1 MWGPHPAQM
10 QLLYW
15 HHLTGDFIFNAY
27 DADPRLEL
35 AHPHLIDVAFSVRK
49 GLLFWTPLV
58 GLGVAGLF
66 VLRGR
71 ARGLLLPTAVFLAA
85 SFWFMASW
93 SDWWYGGSFG
103 QRAFVESLPPLAIG
117 IAALFAWARA
127 GRALVPVGIAALVT
141 SCTSAFSRTSST
153 ERSGVTP
160 GKVWQNFSTFA
171 ASESYT

>member
-1 MWGPHPAQM
+1 M
-10 QLLYW
+10 
-15 HHLTGDFIFNAY
+15 
-27 DADPRLEL
+27 
-35 AHPHLIDVAFSVRK
+35 AFSVRK

-66 VLRGR
+66 VLRGQ
-71 ARGLLLPTAVFLAA
+71 ARGLLLPTAVFLAL

-93 SDWWYGGSFG
+93 SEWWYGGSFG

-141 SCTSAFSRTSST
+141 TGLALHAMLAYWRGDIPFDGTTWGIYLDSF
-153 ERSGVTP
+153 G
-160 GKVWQNFSTFA
+160 WL
-171 ASESYT
+171 